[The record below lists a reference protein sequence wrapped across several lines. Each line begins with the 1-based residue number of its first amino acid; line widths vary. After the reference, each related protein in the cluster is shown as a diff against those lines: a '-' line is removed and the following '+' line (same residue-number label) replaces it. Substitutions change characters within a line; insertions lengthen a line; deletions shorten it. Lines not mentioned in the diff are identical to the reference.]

1 MPSIKLIIS
10 AFMVMSIFLGLCL
23 PVEAQADT
31 LYVES
36 NGSRIIEVNVSTEF
50 TIEIWIRN
58 QTAQATAVYFTI
70 VFDPDSMEVVGAAT
84 TPPGGWGAGTSDL
97 GPGQIGYVASGSGF
111 QGDLSWYSLTFHCL
125 DAGNTPINVIDAVY
139 TDLGGSNHTLNV
151 LKASVSQIPV
161 TPVGGISTTV
171 NKLEILTPYIVL
183 VGLIVAISTLI
194 IIKKRKD

>member
-10 AFMVMSIFLGLCL
+10 AFMVMSIVLGLCL

-36 NGSRIIEVNVSTEF
+36 DGSRIIEVNVSTEF

-58 QTAQATAVYFTI
+58 LSTQATAVYFTI
-70 VFDPDSMEVVGAAT
+70 VFDPNSMEVVGGAT
-84 TPPGGWGAGTSDL
+84 TPPGPWGAGTTNP
-97 GPGQIGYVASGSGF
+97 GPGQIGYIASGTPF

-139 TDLGGSNHTLNV
+139 TDVSGANHTLNV

-161 TPVGGISTTV
+161 PPVGGISTPI
-171 NKLEILTPYIVL
+171 NKIEVLTPYL
-183 VGLIVAISTLI
+183 ALAGLITVVLAVVVV
-194 IIKKRKD
+194 KRKKD